1 MHHESGHGA
10 SSLPR
15 WTYKRLPLAGDD
27 RDPLICRLLCVPR
40 PRFLN
45 LDPRDPGGAAGWRRW
60 NCGQRRRCCPKR
72 WRQSLPAAPIGWCWP
87 TCMSAAPAGLGRHP
101 ARSARSA
108 ALRLSWV
115 CRRTRQH
122 GRDRHALAAASVW
135 RALDPRRGA
144 VPLDLVLVML
154 PASCP
159 ALARPDWPRLSR
171 GAERQRMCL
180 DEADP
185 DDPPPSPCLLVSE
198 PCLLVSDGE
207 RTRRRTNGLQRLS
220 RGNW

>member
-1 MHHESGHGA
+1 
-10 SSLPR
+10 
-15 WTYKRLPLAGDD
+15 
-27 RDPLICRLLCVPR
+27 
-40 PRFLN
+40 
-45 LDPRDPGGAAGWRRW
+45 
-60 NCGQRRRCCPKR
+60 
-72 WRQSLPAAPIGWCWP
+72 
-87 TCMSAAPAGLGRHP
+87 MSAAPAGLGRHP

-135 RALDPRRGA
+135 HALDPRRGA

-198 PCLLVSDGE
+198 PCLLVSGPDGGPTGCSGYPVATGE
-207 RTRRRTNGLQRLS
+207 HTNRVRLIPPSLSDDLPDARIAAQRA
-220 RGNW
+220 